1 VTKIVFKCY
10 KNIYTSKLCLS
21 NEWEFIQS
29 SYRGSTKISESIESI
44 AVDVQ
49 TMTIQ
54 YEYKTKTFFV
64 ENTKFVSRV

>member
-1 VTKIVFKCY
+1 MTKIVLSVAR
-10 KNIYTSKLCLS
+10 IYNSKLCLS

-29 SYRGSTKISESIESI
+29 SYRGSTKKVNQLNQLQ
-44 AVDVQ
+44 VDVQ

>member
-1 VTKIVFKCY
+1 VTKIVLSVAR
-10 KNIYTSKLCLS
+10 IYTSKLCLS

>member
-1 VTKIVFKCY
+1 MTKIVLSVAR
-10 KNIYTSKLCLS
+10 IYTSKLCLS

-54 YEYKTKTFFV
+54 YEYKTKMFFV